1 MERLNKLYKYAQHFT
16 KLELLRAKLDVF
28 QNESGRE
35 GVDFIITTKSG
46 NYHELFLQTLELD
59 KQRSIKIP
67 KLQLGELKDNLWI
80 ALVLFMEEE
89 ELGLFLIPSKT
100 FTTPDDYIFKDN
112 PQSEMFAHLSNWEI
126 KVFTNG
132 MDELNNYLAIISSKW
147 RDTAMNKL
155 FVVVISPKS
164 RQSDEIESN
173 LFVHHK
179 MRE

>member
-164 RQSDEIESN
+164 RQSGEIESN